1 MYDKK
6 LITFLAAVKYGSF
19 TKAASSQGMTVVAA
33 KKQIDQLESELGLRL
48 FTRSHS
54 GVKLTVG
61 GEEIASAA
69 KRIVKYSQKE
79 IKKATQLEREIDRPI
94 IIGASKLC
102 PCDELIAVWQR
113 VSSQHPEFTVEVV
126 PFEENHTETLTS
138 LRSDKT
144 TFDLIMT
151 PCDSARWRRN
161 VSLLQFGATN
171 FCVSVGLNHRLAR
184 KKSLDLRELDGETIM
199 LSDAGDSPI
208 ISQLRADIAKVCP
221 HAMLVAT
228 PFFYDMEV
236 FNHAVESGAVLMSL
250 DFWHGANPLVVDIP
264 LTKRYAVPYGA
275 IYSRHASGQTRRFVK
290 IIQAELAKLK

>member
-6 LITFLAAVKYGSF
+6 LTTFLAAIKYGSF
-19 TKAASSQGMTVVAA
+19 TKAASSEGMTVVAV

-54 GVKLTVG
+54 GVKLTSG
-61 GEEIASAA
+61 GEEIARAA
-69 KRIVKYSQKE
+69 RRIVKYSQKE

-94 IIGASKLC
+94 VIGVSKLC

-113 VSSQHPEFTVEVV
+113 ISSRHPEFAVEVV

-144 TFDLIMT
+144 TFDIIMT
-151 PCDSARWRRN
+151 PCDSLRWRRN
-161 VSLLQFGATN
+161 VNLLQFGTTD
-171 FCVSVGLNHRLAR
+171 FCVSVGLGHRLAH
-184 KKSLDLRELDGETIM
+184 KHTLSLNELDGETIM
-199 LSDAGDSPI
+199 LSDTGDSPTI
-208 ISQLRADIAKVCP
+208 NRLRADIAKACP

-250 DFWHGANPLVVDIP
+250 DFWRGANPLVVDIT
-264 LTKRYAVPYGA
+264 LDEEYAVPYGA
-275 IYSRHASGQTRRFVK
+275 IYSRHASGQTRRFIKV
-290 IIQAELAKLK
+290 ISAELAKV